1 MNKIKGTISTIEK
14 DEGISFV
21 SIEAAGSSFSAI
33 LIEAT
38 SSKLP
43 LETGMD
49 IFLTFKE
56 TSMSLAKNLSGDL
69 SIRNHFDCTVTKLEK
84 SKILTKVKLDFHG
97 IRFVSIITTASAE
110 RLNLTAGD
118 QVTGLVKTP
127 DITLMKNKEPWLSS
141 FSRFG

>member
-1 MNKIKGTISTIEK
+1 MNKIKGTISAIDR

-21 SIEAAGSSFSAI
+21 SIESEKNILSAI

-56 TSMSLAKNLSGDL
+56 TSMSLPKNLTGNL
-69 SIRNHFDCTVTKLEK
+69 SIRNLFDCTVTDLKK

-97 IRFVSIITTASAE
+97 IVLVSIITTASAE
-110 RLNLTAGD
+110 RLSLTAGD

-127 DITLMKNKEPWLSS
+127 DITLMKYREP
-141 FSRFG
+141 